1 MESLKLRKNDK
12 DTSSKMPDFYIVKK
26 KDMNEIILLQRI
38 WKKKCYRKGTNLH
51 ASWMWE
57 AKEHECDIL
66 IQHGLRKREKSNV
79 VDKRTLVGGA
89 SSVQV

>member
-38 WKKKCYRKGTNLH
+38 
-51 ASWMWE
+51 
-57 AKEHECDIL
+57 
-66 IQHGLRKREKSNV
+66 
-79 VDKRTLVGGA
+79 
-89 SSVQV
+89 